1 MSHITQQFVT
11 SHDFVLRSRDLFP
24 FLVTVGELLPEVHNV
39 WSPLTYRLVDVSIPV
54 RMKVKLY
61 TKEFAF

>member
-1 MSHITQQFVT
+1 MSCIKQQFTT
-11 SHDFVLRSRDLFP
+11 SCDFVLWSRDLFLAP
-24 FLVTVGELLPEVHNV
+24 VGELLPEVHSV

>member
-1 MSHITQQFVT
+1 MSHITQHFAT
-11 SHDFVLRSRDLFP
+11 SHDFVLWSRDLFLAP
-24 FLVTVGELLPEVHNV
+24 IGELLPEVHNV

-61 TKEFAF
+61 TKDFAF

>member
-1 MSHITQQFVT
+1 MSHIAKHFAT
-11 SHDFVLRSRDLFP
+11 SHDFVLRSRDLF
-24 FLVTVGELLPEVHNV
+24 LATVGELLPEVHNV

>member
-1 MSHITQQFVT
+1 MSHITQQFAT
-11 SHDFVLRSRDLFP
+11 SHDFVLRSRDLFL
-24 FLVTVGELLPEVHNV
+24 FTVGELLPEVHNV